1 MLISRAGI
9 GINLLWEQQASLI
22 EADVQLRDAERSYR
36 REPDDPQSRAMFV
49 TALRR
54 AGRSDEAD
62 AVHYAP
68 LQPKADRYHQAL
80 NAHLTGGLPI
90 GSDER
95 RQSQAR
101 VDHLRDGLYSDVER
115 LHPLQSP
122 DSGPGYR
129 FVDPVIGRLLTR
141 RFGQSAA
148 EHIAVLH
155 HYFSAGQFGVG
166 PNHMNAFRVH
176 GTAKLRTQIGSAHDL
191 AGAIKHHYPDAHVDL
206 MPDRFEPRHHQ
217 EVIVRLPDNYN
228 DISAQ

>member
-9 GINLLWEQQASLI
+9 GISLLWEHQASLI

-36 REPDDPQSRAMFV
+36 REPDDPQARAMFV
-49 TALRR
+49 MALRR
-54 AGRSDEAD
+54 AGQSDEAD

-68 LQPKADRYHQAL
+68 LQPKADHYHQAL
-80 NAHLTGGLPI
+80 NAHLTGGLPF
-90 GSDER
+90 GSDEI

-155 HYFSAGQFGVG
+155 HYFSAGQFGIG
-166 PNHMNAFRVH
+166 PSHMNSFRVH
-176 GTAKLRTQIGSAHDL
+176 GAADLRTQIGSADDL
-191 AGAIKHHYPDAHVDL
+191 ASAIKHHYPDVRVGL
-206 MPDRFEPRHHQ
+206 TPDRFEPRRYQ
-217 EVIVRLPDNYN
+217 QVTVRLPDNYN
-228 DISAQ
+228 DTSAQ